1 MSENK
6 TWKQERP
13 AWCPHP
19 DCLFVRRAMDAIC
32 VGHLPKPEPHDG
44 DENIHRWCLNGA
56 ADNGGVFDLQINNT
70 DLWWFRQMFSALDGK
85 AVEHTLAADEPK
97 ADPMAEYRCVH
108 GFLFCSDCF

>member
-1 MSENK
+1 
-6 TWKQERP
+6 
-13 AWCPHP
+13 
-19 DCLFVRRAMDAIC
+19 MDAIC

-97 ADPMAEYRCVH
+97 ADPMAEW
-108 GFLFCSDCF
+108 